1 MSIHYQKYSPTG
13 NVTLL
18 VTTPVPRKDQPGIA
32 ARLLGP
38 GGVGGEQA
46 GFIEPAGDARCP
58 ARLQMMGG
66 EFCGNATMSLGAMLA
81 RRAGLAEGG
90 EMAVELEVS
99 GSAIPVP
106 CRIRREG
113 EGWVGTVEMPLPTD
127 VGEATLATDA
137 GRLTVPLVRL
147 PGIAHLIIPAE
158 AGLDEEQLR
167 RSLPLWNGEIGADAI
182 GALRFDAA
190 SMTMDPLVYVPS
202 TGTLVR
208 EHGCGSGTAAVG
220 CHLAVEAGRDIEASV
235 RQPGGTITVRAALS
249 GKAVTRLVITGRVT
263 LMEEGDWD
271 DGSDADAF

>member
-13 NVTLL
+13 NVTVL
-18 VTTPVPRKDQPGIA
+18 VMTPLPRERQPGIA

-38 GGVGGEQA
+38 GGVGGEQV

-81 RRAGLAEGG
+81 RRAGLPESG
-90 EMAVELEVS
+90 EMAVKLEVS
-99 GSAIPVP
+99 GSATPVP

-113 EGWVGTVEMPLPTD
+113 EGWVGTVEMPLPTG
-127 VGEATLATDA
+127 VGEATLDTDA

-167 RSLPLWNGEIGADAI
+167 RRLPLWNAQIGADAI
-182 GALRFDAA
+182 GALRFDAGTLA
-190 SMTMDPLVYVPS
+190 MDPLVYVPS
-202 TGTLVR
+202 AGTLVR

-220 CHLAVEAGRDIEASV
+220 CHLAMEAGRDVEAPV
-235 RQPGGTITVRAALS
+235 RQPGGAITVRASLS
-249 GKAVTRLVITGRVT
+249 GSAVARLLITGRVT
-263 LMEEGDWD
+263 LMEEGDWN
-271 DGSDADAF
+271 DG